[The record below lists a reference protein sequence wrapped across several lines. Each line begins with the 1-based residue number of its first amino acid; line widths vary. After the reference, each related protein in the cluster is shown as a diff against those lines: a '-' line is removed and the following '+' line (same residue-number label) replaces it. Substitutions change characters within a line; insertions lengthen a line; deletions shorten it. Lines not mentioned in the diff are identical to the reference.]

1 MICGA
6 RTLACSVPTPGDE
19 LLNMKSYT
27 FRVIVEPDE
36 DRWHAYCPALS
47 GQGASTWGHTREE
60 ALKHIDEVVQ
70 LVVDSMIEHGEL
82 LPEESSDDV
91 QVTVEPRVSVTV

>member
-1 MICGA
+1 MPPHG
-6 RTLACSVPTPGDE
+6 
-19 LLNMKSYT
+19 
-27 FRVIVEPDE
+27 
-36 DRWHAYCPALS
+36 
-47 GQGASTWGHTREE
+47 GHTREE

-91 QVTVEPRVSVTV
+91 QVTVEPRVTVTV